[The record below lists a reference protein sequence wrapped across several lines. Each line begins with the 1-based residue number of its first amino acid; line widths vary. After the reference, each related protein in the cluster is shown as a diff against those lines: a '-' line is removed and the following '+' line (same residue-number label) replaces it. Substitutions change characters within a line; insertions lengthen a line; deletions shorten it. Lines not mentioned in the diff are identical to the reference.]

1 MSHVR
6 RTIGLVAALSL
17 LFLGTALTET
27 ATANHVAC
35 GAEITQNTTLD
46 SDVGPCDEGNGLTVT
61 ADNVTLNLNGH
72 RVFSSRPLPRMVN
85 NLPDDAV
92 GILLDGV
99 SGVTVKNGTV
109 HNFAAGVSIEEGGNN
124 RVTGIIARDN
134 QGPCIGEDFS
144 TQAVGTYGDGI
155 VVFASVN
162 NRIEG
167 NQAIRNGPFSGISL
181 VSNTFQVNRIVG
193 QRPTGNVV
201 RANIVD
207 DNRNCFADIGIR
219 IEGPGASNN
228 TVANNRV
235 NRSFQEGIAVSSVN
249 NINFS
254 GLFRNPPT
262 CQNRGMAGI
271 PPRPFPDLPQCPAFT
286 GADVTPSND
295 NNVISGN
302 VVTNGGFGGPQNP
315 PRGLTAPT
323 SIETAAG
330 IALISFCQ
338 GSQALG
344 PFTIN
349 GRGNVI
355 QNNRSSG
362 NAGHGIYVG
371 GCPPANLPQFA
382 PTPGYTQSRI
392 VNNVAVGNNQRGCG
406 VLPPAPGC
414 GTRPVNQIFDL
425 FDGSN
430 VITCPSTSA
439 STQALCTPLG
449 FGAPPAGN
457 FVGSRTVVAG
467 YQACDSNTWRGNVYG
482 TAFPPCTTI
491 GGRQQSGGGGAG
503 VGATAAAAPAE
514 RGSRAGR

>member
-1 MSHVR
+1 
-6 RTIGLVAALSL
+6 
-17 LFLGTALTET
+17 
-27 ATANHVAC
+27 
-35 GAEITQNTTLD
+35 
-46 SDVGPCDEGNGLTVT
+46 
-61 ADNVTLNLNGH
+61 
-72 RVFSSRPLPRMVN
+72 MVN
-85 NLPDDAV
+85 GQPDDV
-92 GILLDGV
+92 IGIFLDDV
-99 SGVTVKNGTV
+99 SGVTVRNGTV
-109 HNFAAGVSIEEGGNN
+109 HNFAAGVSIEGGGNN
-124 RVTGIIARDN
+124 RVTGITARDN
-134 QGPCIGEDFS
+134 QGPCIGEDFT

-167 NQAIRNGPFSGISL
+167 NRTIRNGPFSGISL
-181 VSNTFQVNRIVG
+181 VANTFQINRIVG

-201 RANIVD
+201 RANIID

-219 IEGPGASNN
+219 IEGPGATNN

-235 NRSFQEGIAVSSVN
+235 TRSFQEGIAVSSVN

-271 PPRPFPDLPQCPAFT
+271 PPRPFPDLPQCPAWT

-295 NNVISGN
+295 DNLISGN
-302 VVTNGGFGGPQNP
+302 VVSDGGFGGPQNP
-315 PRGLTAPT
+315 PRGNTQPT
-323 SIETAAG
+323 SAQTAAG

-355 QNNRSSG
+355 QNNWSTR

-371 GCPPANLPQFA
+371 GCPPPNLPQFA
-382 PTPGYTQSRI
+382 PSPGYTDSRI
-392 VNNVAVGNNQRGCG
+392 LNNVAVGNNAAGCG
-406 VLPPAPGC
+406 VLPAAPGC
-414 GTRPVNQIFDL
+414 GTRPNAPLFDL

-439 STQALCTPLG
+439 GTQTLCGPLG
-449 FGAPPAGN
+449 FGSPPG
-457 FVGSRTVVAG
+457 GSTPFLGTRVVVPG
-467 YQACDSNTWRGNVYG
+467 YAACDNNTWRGNAYG
-482 TAFPPCTTI
+482 TAFPPCTTS
-491 GGRQQSGGGGAG
+491 GGRQLAGGQS
-503 VGATAAAAPAE
+503 AAPAAPAE
-514 RGSRAGR
+514 RGSRGGR